1 MDQDDDYLAVSGIQ
15 HFAFCPRQWAL
26 IHIENQWHDNVLTV
40 EGQHVHER
48 VDDIQFDETRGD
60 LRIVRSMPI
69 VSHRLR
75 IRGIADMVELRRVAQ
90 SSATSAALRG
100 RAGYWTVSPIEYK
113 RGRSKPDDRDVV
125 QLCAQ
130 ALCLEE
136 MMGVAVTGGAM
147 YYAQTHRR
155 ESVDLGD
162 DVRERVEALVRS
174 MRSYYEQAATPAAV
188 LKSHCKQCSLLDICQ
203 PKLSSK
209 GARSAAD
216 YVSRS
221 IGGGDES
228 DAF

>member
-1 MDQDDDYLAVSGIQ
+1 MDQDDDYLTVSGIQ

-26 IHIENQWHDNVLTV
+26 IHIENQWNDNVLTV

-48 VDDIQFDETRGD
+48 VDDMQFDETRGD

-75 IRGIADMVELRRVAQ
+75 IRGIADMVEFRRVAEF
-90 SSATSAALRG
+90 SDESVALRD
-100 RAGYWTVSPIEYK
+100 RDGYWTVSPIEYK
-113 RGRSKPDDRDVV
+113 RGRPKPDDRDIV

-130 ALCLEE
+130 SLCLEE
-136 MMGVAVTGGAM
+136 MMRVSISRGAM

-155 ESVDLGD
+155 EYVDLGD
-162 DVRERVEALVRS
+162 DIRERVEALVRS
-174 MRSYYEQAATPAAV
+174 MRSHYEQAATPAAV